1 MTLSHD
7 FYVVWVCVINNTLFQ
22 ILTFL
27 SIWEDIE
34 LKFAIIGSIV
44 KAEGPPHAKKY
55 VCLVRIENVD
65 GGLSMEGEEKSK
77 VKEAKNSAASCIIRA
92 LLESNPT

>member
-1 MTLSHD
+1 M
-7 FYVVWVCVINNTLFQ
+7 
-22 ILTFL
+22 
-27 SIWEDIE
+27 
-34 LKFAIIGSIV
+34 

-55 VCLVRIENVD
+55 VCLVQIENVD

>member
-1 MTLSHD
+1 MAGT
-7 FYVVWVCVINNTLFQ
+7 WG
-22 ILTFL
+22 
-27 SIWEDIE
+27 E
-34 LKFAIIGSIV
+34 IISG
-44 KAEGPPHAKKY
+44 AA
-55 VCLVRIENVD
+55 LENVD